1 MTVCPGTTPEKKH
14 EILHAF
20 YCAELKKLVP
30 ELLDKWQP
38 VLGVMVSAWGKQN
51 NIEARRIW
59 LNLELAKNPVQC
71 LEYVLVHELA
81 HLLERHGLLNQHLP
95 QSRTLREELNGSV
108 LDEF

>member
-1 MTVCPGTTPEKKH
+1 
-14 EILHAF
+14 
-20 YCAELKKLVP
+20 
-30 ELLDKWQP
+30 
-38 VLGVMVSAWGKQN
+38 MVSAWGKQN